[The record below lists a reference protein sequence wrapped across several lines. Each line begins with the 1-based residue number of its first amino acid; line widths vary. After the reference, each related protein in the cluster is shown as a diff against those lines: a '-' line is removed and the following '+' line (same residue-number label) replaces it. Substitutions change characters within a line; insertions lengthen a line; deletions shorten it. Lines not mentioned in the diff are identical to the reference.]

1 MVLALGV
8 AACCGSVCF
17 CVYLKRKKD
26 GASPGQVTGQEMVKQ
41 AQSKTSQDGW
51 SECIDPESGKT
62 YYQNHI
68 THATQWER
76 PY

>member
-8 AACCGSVCF
+8 AACCGSACF
-17 CVYLKRKKD
+17 CVYLKRKKG
-26 GASPGQVTGQEMVKQ
+26 GASPGQAAGQQ
-41 AQSKTSQDGW
+41 AQSGAAGKPCQDGW